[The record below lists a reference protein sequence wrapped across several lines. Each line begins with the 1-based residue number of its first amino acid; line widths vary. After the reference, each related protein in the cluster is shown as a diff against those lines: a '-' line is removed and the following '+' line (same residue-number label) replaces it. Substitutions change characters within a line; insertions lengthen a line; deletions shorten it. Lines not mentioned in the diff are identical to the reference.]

1 MTNNQSLSNPQ
12 PQDPKFSYPIYTVRW
27 LAIHTLGV
35 PTVWFLGAI
44 AAMQFTNRFDGSLP
58 LEKFITSLGLDVSLT
73 LVLIP
78 LIFSVV
84 WTAINFGKPTVA
96 EIKKVFLAENSA

>member
-1 MTNNQSLSNPQ
+1 MVNNQSLDNSQ
-12 PQDPKFSYPIYTVRW
+12 AQDPKYEYPIYTVRF

-44 AAMQFTNRFDGSLP
+44 AAMQFTNRFEDSLP
-58 LEKFITSLGLDVSLT
+58 LEKLITSLGLDVRLT

-78 LIFSVV
+78 IIFSVV
-84 WTAINFGKPTVA
+84 WTAINFGKPTI
-96 EIKKVFLAENSA
+96 EEFKKAFLS